1 MSVVGK
7 GLKLLQ
13 EPNLK
18 LNFKIVS
25 GFSPVFIIIFF
36 FLNEFA
42 VFEAVG
48 SSKIHK
54 RDFKMLQDA

>member
-25 GFSPVFIIIFF
+25 RFSPVFIIIF

-48 SSKIHK
+48 SFKIHK
-54 RDFKMLQDA
+54 RYFKMLQDA